1 MPRRWLAWG
10 ASFGLFLTMAAVP
23 AAQAQAQAR
32 FDLRD
37 WTRKPI
43 AESTTAL
50 FECKA
55 RAACGEG
62 SAVSAR
68 QGVRP
73 KDALTIAGQRTREQ
87 AIVKRMKEQSE
98 GRIKDVELGETR
110 ETIVE
115 GLPLIYTEKKIVR
128 AKGEPQIYL
137 SGVMVGKTRAYTI
150 IASGKAATAVRSNF
164 QGFARV
170 VALILGE
177 LAVEAPK
184 SDTP

>member
-1 MPRRWLAWG
+1 MPRRRLAWG
-10 ASFGLFLTMAAVP
+10 ASFGLFLTIAATP
-23 AAQAQAQAR
+23 AAQAQAR

-37 WTRKPI
+37 WARKPI
-43 AESTTAL
+43 AENTTAL
-50 FECKA
+50 FECKV

-68 QGVRP
+68 QAARP
-73 KDALTIAGQRTREQ
+73 KEPVTIAGQRAREQ

-115 GLPLIYTEKKIVR
+115 GLPLIYTEKKIIR

-137 SGVMVGKTRAYTI
+137 TGVMTGKTRAYTI
-150 IASGKAATAVRSNF
+150 IASGRSANAVRSNF
-164 QGFARV
+164 QGLSRV

-177 LAVEAPK
+177 LAVEASK
-184 SDTP
+184 SDKP